1 MAKITVV
8 KSESLSDKFG
18 DRFIVVDEETG
29 EILDDAQGYGYR
41 SVKGAY
47 AALAWKA
54 SGNLDKPRTAEDKK
68 RERKQAK
75 VRAKE
80 KKRERIRN
88 WLKIYEGDLRATII
102 IATREML
109 EKKKENDPK
118 IDFTAGELMYVWK
131 QNLIAA
137 ASGTIERKM

>member
-8 KSESLSDKFG
+8 KSEKLSDKYG

-41 SVKGAY
+41 SPQKAY

-54 SGNLDKPRTAEDKK
+54 GGNLDKPKTAEDKR

-75 VRAKE
+75 ER
-80 KKRERIRN
+80 KRERIKQ
-88 WLKIYEGDLRATII
+88 WLKKHECDVRTALLVAFRQMIE
-102 IATREML
+102 
-109 EKKKENDPK
+109 KENDPE
-118 IDFTAGELMYVWK
+118 IDFTDGEVMFVWK
-131 QNLIAA
+131 RNLIAA
-137 ASGTIERKM
+137 ASGTVERSV

>member
-41 SVKGAY
+41 NIKGAY

-54 SGNLDKPRTAEDKK
+54 NGNLDKTKS
-68 RERKQAK
+68 ERKQAK
-75 VRAKE
+75 VKAKE
-80 KKRERIRN
+80 KKRERIRG
-88 WLKIYEGDLRATII
+88 WLKKHERDLK
-102 IATREML
+102 IALSAVIRQTLVE
-109 EKKKENDPK
+109 ENDPE
-118 IDFTAGELMYVWK
+118 IDFTDGEVMYVWK

-137 ASGTIERKM
+137 ASDTAEVNLKLF

>member
-88 WLKIYEGDLRATII
+88 WLKNRPSFNAEIGDFIDR
-102 IATREML
+102 ML
-109 EKKKENDPK
+109 KAENDPK

-131 QNLIAA
+131 QNLIAD

>member
-41 SVKGAY
+41 SAKGAY

-54 SGNLDKPRTAEDKK
+54 NGNLDKTKS
-68 RERKQAK
+68 ERKQAK
-75 VRAKE
+75 VRARE

-88 WLKIYEGDLRATII
+88 WLKIL
-102 IATREML
+102 
-109 EKKKENDPK
+109 
-118 IDFTAGELMYVWK
+118 W
-131 QNLIAA
+131 
-137 ASGTIERKM
+137 